1 MYNVIYLGMF
11 RFTNIGIAT
20 IFATIV
26 APDESLH
33 IRITADRV
41 YSAKHAEQCTLS
53 SDCRFYI
60 E

>member
-1 MYNVIYLGMF
+1 MISAFRFTDNVIYLGMF
-11 RFTNIGIAT
+11 RLTNIGIAT

-41 YSAKHAEQCTLS
+41 YSAKHTDAEHAL
-53 SDCRFYI
+53 I
-60 E
+60 